1 MGLSEILGVVTI
13 VLLLVVIILSTDWIC
28 SK

>member
-1 MGLSEILGVVTI
+1 MHGERI
-13 VLLLVVIILSTDWIC
+13 VKDTQEQAVASWIILSTDWIC